1 MIPVS
6 EIHDAVEVAA
16 GASTASGI
24 EILKPRTPSDDKI
37 AHTRRVVRLF
47 LENVDGG
54 LTVEERLEAL
64 DEGDRE

>member
-1 MIPVS
+1 MIQVA

-16 GASTASGI
+16 GASTSSGI
-24 EILKPRTPSDDKI
+24 EILIPRTPSQDKI
-37 AHTRRVVRLF
+37 AQTRRIVRLF

-54 LTVEERLEAL
+54 LTVEELLEAL